1 MIFDILYSIFYILIW
16 SQLSLNGTPG
26 TPSPWNITCH
36 CAPRSFFCW
45 LEWQTN
51 YLPWAPR
58 NCWKTM
64 TCDTPPH
71 WLTSLTI
78 GKKQK
83 TTTNGP
89 SVKLCWIKLNPCPAP
104 AKLTRLLE
112 DLGRRA
118 VRHGV
123 LAITWRPLS
132 QQYFKGWSGRT
143 DLGVAG
149 NLGRSYQLPRWQGQ
163 RCNSLK
169 NCYWF
174 IIIPIIPLQLLPISG
189 YTLHFSDKPDH
200 FGWNTVCLYVFIRS
214 STSFQEPRGPLGLW
228 AALQTTTCSTAFALQ
243 LSPPSWQCTSKGE
256 ERNHG
261 GIHQTYWDNTGW
273 GPRGFPRSDAWF
285 SWLNEL
291 WFMVDINDITIYIY
305 NYSIHGGHNGL

>member
-1 MIFDILYSIFYILIW
+1 MKLNIKLYDIRYSIFYNYSIFYILIW
-16 SQLSLNGTPG
+16 SQLSLNSTPG

-36 CAPRSFFCW
+36 CARRSFFGW

-64 TCDTPPH
+64 TCDSPPH

-83 TTTNGP
+83 TTTNGL
-89 SVKLCWIKLNPCPAP
+89 SVKWCWIMLHPCPAP

-143 DLGVAG
+143 DLDVAG
-149 NLGRSYQLPRWQGQ
+149 NLGRSYQLPRWQTQ

-169 NCYWF
+169 
-174 IIIPIIPLQLLPISG
+174 LLLVHHHPHHPAPAFAN
-189 YTLHFSDKPDH
+189 LDH

-214 STSFQEPRGPLGLW
+214 NTSFQEPHALGFW

-261 GIHQTYWDNTGW
+261 GIHQKYWDNTGW

-291 WFMVDINDITIYIY
+291 WFMVDINDIK
-305 NYSIHGGHNGL
+305 L